1 MPPSGVLVAAAAS
14 DVDISTLARLPG
26 GGVLADSGPTL
37 NMDLNGS
44 RSSNQLRPA
53 GCAGRAPRRA
63 RAGGSWSV
71 RIYCP
76 NGPGCSAQRPLARSF
91 GVVQAGSMRI
101 GQVAGSRD
109 FLLLSLS
116 AAHCTG
122 QARGAALRTASAM
135 RLGPVRAGEGAA
147 GDERSGCQPRRAGPA
162 ALAVAREFRPGTG
175 RGAWL
180 PGDGGCVRVR
190 ADLGATPGRGSRWAR
205 CLGGADLAVLPGLL
219 SEGDMHEQVS
229 RNRAHLP
236 R

>member
-1 MPPSGVLVAAAAS
+1 MLTFPRWPGCRGRGV
-14 DVDISTLARLPG
+14 
-26 GGVLADSGPTL
+26 VLADSGPTL

-63 RAGGSWSV
+63 RAGGSWPV

-76 NGPGCSAQRPLARSF
+76 NGPGCSAPASAIALFRCRPSGQYADRPGGRLARFPSP
-91 GVVQAGSMRI
+91 
-101 GQVAGSRD
+101 VAP
-109 FLLLSLS
+109 S

-122 QARGAALRTASAM
+122 QARGAALRTAPAM

-147 GDERSGCQPRRAGPA
+147 GDERSGCQPRRPGPA

>member
-1 MPPSGVLVAAAAS
+1 MLTFPPWPGC
-14 DVDISTLARLPG
+14 RG

-147 GDERSGCQPRRAGPA
+147 GDERSGCQPRRPGPA
-162 ALAVAREFRPGTG
+162 ALAVGAGVPARHRPGGLAAG
-175 RGAWL
+175 RRRMRPRPGRPGRDAGAGVQVGPL
-180 PGDGGCVRVR
+180 PR
-190 ADLGATPGRGSRWAR
+190 GRGSRGPAR
-205 CLGGADLAVLPGLL
+205 PVK
-219 SEGDMHEQVS
+219 
-229 RNRAHLP
+229 RR
-236 R
+236 